1 MNDSQTVWMPA
12 GPDLSPEQA
21 AALSVP
27 SLEKP
32 APDQYPQL
40 LADKLQRLVDS
51 DPEEA
56 RRALEMS
63 QEQAPEL
70 YLIAEEVP
78 PDQWGQALTSSESM
92 QSLSNRVEWSLPGT
106 TQPPQPQSL
115 REILEQLP

>member
-1 MNDSQTVWMPA
+1 MNNSQTVWMPA

-21 AALSVP
+21 AVLSVP
-27 SLEKP
+27 ALEKP
-32 APDQYPQL
+32 EPDQYPQL
-40 LADKLQRLVDS
+40 LADKLQRLVDA
-51 DPEEA
+51 DPEAA

-106 TQPPQPQSL
+106 TEPAPPLSL